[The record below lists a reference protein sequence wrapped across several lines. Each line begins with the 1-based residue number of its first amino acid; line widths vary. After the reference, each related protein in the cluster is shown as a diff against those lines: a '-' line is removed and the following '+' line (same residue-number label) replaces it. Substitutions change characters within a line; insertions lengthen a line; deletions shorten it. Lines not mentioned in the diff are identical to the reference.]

1 MSLANQ
7 TAGNA
12 LVRCCR
18 VVGAEAS
25 LMAKAICL
33 LSSLARARPGHP
45 VDAPLEGLLDP
56 LLAPPGDLRFAA
68 SVLLRVTD
76 CVGCLTS
83 ARESSTQVMA
93 SGV

>member
-18 VVGAEAS
+18 VVVAEAS
-25 LMAKAICL
+25 LVAKAICL
-33 LSSLARARPGHP
+33 LSSLARARPP
-45 VDAPLEGLLDP
+45 VDAHLEGLLDP

-76 CVGCLTS
+76 CVGCSTS
-83 ARESSTQVMA
+83 ARRSSTQVMA
-93 SGV
+93 SDV